1 VTLDRVR
8 QEVILP
14 DFPGEVAGKRVWVT
28 AVLSRTVVIEPS
40 PGEPKVLTNRR
51 DCLVD
56 LDEIRYSENAT
67 RLAAKRGRE
76 SARQT
81 RARRGR
87 DTIV

>member
-1 VTLDRVR
+1 
-8 QEVILP
+8 
-14 DFPGEVAGKRVWVT
+14 
-28 AVLSRTVVIEPS
+28 VLSRTVVIEPS

-56 LDEIRYSENAT
+56 LDDIRYSENAM

-81 RARRGR
+81 RAAEGAGTTSSDWPTPSTPIAIPPRSAS
-87 DTIV
+87 